1 MILRSIESL
10 EAVTSS
16 NGKFTQITLRDHL
29 WQLCHSMFMNDAV
42 VMNMV
47 DAVLNIGKSNIN
59 IKKYKLPLL
68 RCNGP
73 THTGTHT
80 DTCNVQ

>member
-1 MILRSIESL
+1 
-10 EAVTSS
+10 
-16 NGKFTQITLRDHL
+16 
-29 WQLCHSMFMNDAV
+29 MNDAV